1 MTTQSWFVTG
11 ASSGLG
17 RAIVTA
23 LLARGDRV
31 AATSRESLPLAGL
44 VSPSGHPLWTAQLD
58 LTDASAVTT
67 VVDRAFADLGRIDV
81 VVSNAGYGLF
91 GAAEEVTDEQVRR
104 QIDTNLVGPIRLA
117 RAALP
122 HLRAQGGGRI
132 IQISSVGG
140 QCTVPGMAVYHAT
153 KWGVEGFFETL
164 AAEVRGFGIG
174 VTLVEPGSVR
184 TGFTGSGRDLAP
196 PLPAYARGPAA
207 RLRAAIENDAVRYPG
222 DLRKM
227 AQAIIDSA
235 AQRPAPLRLALGSDA
250 YRLIRTAL
258 RRRLDDLDA
267 QSDVALS
274 TDATASTAAASTAAA
289 STAADCDLA
298 GVAHT
303 KE

>member
-1 MTTQSWFVTG
+1 LTTRSWFVTG

-23 LLARGDRV
+23 LLARGDTV
-31 AATSRESLPLAGL
+31 AATSRDPRALAGL
-44 VSPSGHPLWTAQLD
+44 AAPAGQPLWTGQLD
-58 LTDASAVTT
+58 LTDPAAVTT

-81 VVSNAGYGLF
+81 IVSNAGYGLF
-91 GAAEEVTDEQVRR
+91 GAAEEVTDEQLRR
-104 QIDTNLVGPIRLA
+104 QIDTNLTGPIRLA

-132 IQISSVGG
+132 IQLSSVGG

-164 AAEVRGFGIG
+164 AAEVTGFGIE

-184 TGFTGSGRDLAP
+184 TGFTGHGRDLAP
-196 PLPAYARGPAA
+196 PLPAYAHGPVG

-235 AQRPAPLRLALGSDA
+235 ATRPAPLRLALGSDA

-258 RRRLDDLDA
+258 RRRLRDLDA
-267 QSDVALS
+267 QADLARS
-274 TDATASTAAASTAAA
+274 TDAADPARADTRGLASNGWQTR
-289 STAADCDLA
+289 
-298 GVAHT
+298 
-303 KE
+303 E

>member
-1 MTTQSWFVTG
+1 MTTRSWFVTG

-17 RAIVTA
+17 RAVVTA
-23 LLARGDRV
+23 LLARGDTV
-31 AATSRESLPLAGL
+31 AATSRDPQTLAGL
-44 VSPSGHPLWTAQLD
+44 STPAGQPLWTGRLD
-58 LTDASAVTT
+58 PTDAAAVTT

-81 VVSNAGYGLF
+81 MVSNAGYGLF

-104 QIDTNLVGPIRLA
+104 QLDTNLLGPIQLA

-140 QCTVPGMAVYHAT
+140 QCTLPGMAVYHAT

-164 AAEVRGFGIG
+164 AAEVKGFGIE

-184 TGFTGSGRDLAP
+184 TGFTGRSRDLAP
-196 PLPAYARGPAA
+196 PLAHYARGPAG
-207 RLRAAIENDAVRYPG
+207 RLRAAIENDTVRYPG

-250 YRLIRTAL
+250 YHLIRTAL
-258 RRRLDDLDA
+258 RRRLGDLDA
-267 QSDVALS
+267 QADIARS
-274 TDATASTAAASTAAA
+274 TDAPTRTRPGRYPPGRLVPTR
-289 STAADCDLA
+289 
-298 GVAHT
+298 
-303 KE
+303 E